1 MFNDRSI
8 ILNTCVSLLIY
19 QLSSTAVT
27 KPPEEI
33 SFNAWKTILILCGT
47 IVIFLY
53 LNTAMSP
60 ALPSIAEDFQ
70 VSSSVAS
77 WVMTAYMVCGAVMT
91 VIMGRLSDLIGAKKM
106 LMIMMLC
113 FTVGTILAPFAP
125 NISTLLALRVLQGI
139 AVAST
144 PISTKL
150 IRDQV
155 PRSKF
160 PIGLSIYLSAYSG
173 GMALGA
179 VLGPVVAAS
188 AGWQGNFYFIAP
200 TAVVLLFVCW
210 RFIHSD
216 ESKKIHEHEHVDEE
230 TPSDIPTKAKKQ
242 DKKLRLDFIGI
253 ITLTVTLVSFL
264 IAITFSGSI
273 ATNLVAFVVPLIIG
287 VIFLVLFIKVE
298 KREKSPLVNLKLV
311 FHPVILTGNI
321 MMLMFGILQYFIITG
336 IPQLGSAPPP
346 SGLGLDPLKVGF
358 LQLSFGLSMMIFG
371 PVFWLIIAKRRGLNL
386 KLLVPGIVISA
397 ISFLLLLFFH
407 STSQAINGAL
417 FVFGT
422 AGALLPMTLNNTN
435 IAFTPIEYT
444 GISSATTNMMRIVGG
459 AIGPVMTTVI
469 LASATVSI
477 TVNDVATSYPS
488 PVTFNILFGVGVAMA
503 IACVFL
509 AIRMKHLATKMTPL
523 VAKDIA

>member
-1 MFNDRSI
+1 M
-8 ILNTCVSLLIY
+8 
-19 QLSSTAVT
+19 
-27 KPPEEI
+27 
-33 SFNAWKTILILCGT
+33 
-47 IVIFLY
+47 
-53 LNTAMSP
+53 
-60 ALPSIAEDFQ
+60 
-70 VSSSVAS
+70 
-77 WVMTAYMVCGAVMT
+77 
-91 VIMGRLSDLIGAKKM
+91 
-106 LMIMMLC
+106 
-113 FTVGTILAPFAP
+113 
-125 NISTLLALRVLQGI
+125 
-139 AVAST
+139 AST

-150 IRDQV
+150 IRDHV
-155 PRSKF
+155 PKTKF

-200 TAVVLLFVCW
+200 IAVVLLFVCW

-264 IAITFSGSI
+264 IAITLSETI
-273 ATNLVAFVVPLIIG
+273 TTNLIAFVVPLVIG
-287 VIFLVLFIKVE
+287 VIFLVLFMKVE
-298 KREKSPLVNLKLV
+298 KRAKSPLVNLKLA
-311 FHPVILTGNI
+311 FHPVIFTGNI
-321 MMLMFGILQYFIITG
+321 MMLMFGILQYFVITG

-358 LQLSFGLSMMIFG
+358 LQLSFGLSAMIFG
-371 PVFWLIIAKRRGLNL
+371 PVFGLMIAKRKGLNL

-435 IAFTPIEYT
+435 ILFTPLEYT
-444 GISSATTNMMRIVGG
+444 GISSATTNMMRIIGG
-459 AIGPVMTTVI
+459 AIGPVLTTVI
-469 LASATVSI
+469 LASATISI
-477 TVNDVATSYPS
+477 TVDNVATNYPS

-509 AIRMKHLATKMTPL
+509 AIRMKHFATKMKPL
-523 VAKDIA
+523 TAAEMMS